1 MSLKWS
7 EPAFSEEN
15 QRASFWI
22 IVSTICWLLF
32 IHCPYPANIIGD
44 DQTRGM
50 GVADAML
57 RDASFQ
63 RMREA
68 CFTEEQIMDYWYGQ
82 EFMKTPMK
90 TLVLCRA
97 REALC
102 GGRGLCGCKGKEK
115 VEESI

>member
-1 MSLKWS
+1 MSRWS

-22 IVSTICWLLF
+22 IATTVCWLLF
-32 IHCPYPANIIGD
+32 IHFPYPANLIGD

-50 GVADAML
+50 GVADGML

-68 CFTEEQIMDYWYGQ
+68 CFTDEQIKDYWYEQGFW
-82 EFMKTPMK
+82 EYPNRL
-90 TLVLCRA
+90 LVIVRG
-97 REALC
+97 REKLC

-115 VEESI
+115 VEQSI